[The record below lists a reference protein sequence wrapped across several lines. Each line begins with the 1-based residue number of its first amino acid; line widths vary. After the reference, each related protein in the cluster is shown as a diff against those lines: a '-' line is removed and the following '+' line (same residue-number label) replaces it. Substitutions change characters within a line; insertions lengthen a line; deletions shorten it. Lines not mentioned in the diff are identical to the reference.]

1 MFPVFLRL
9 IIWIMFK
16 LVPKK
21 SQIHHTLAFLLHHPR
36 RCFILIFPSINTWYL
51 LFAQVAIDLILW
63 FFFGILDFGYYNVA
77 TKSAGNQTIM
87 GLFQALGTRV
97 AGFYV
102 ILLSNVA
109 PAMQILYVAA
119 MYISGLPIIIS
130 LRQTNVYEERSL
142 GVEDSGGE
150 SEDDG
155 SKQGE
160 KSYLGVSY
168 RDKSMRSLY

>member
-1 MFPVFLRL
+1 
-9 IIWIMFK
+9 
-16 LVPKK
+16 
-21 SQIHHTLAFLLHHPR
+21 
-36 RCFILIFPSINTWYL
+36 
-51 LFAQVAIDLILW
+51 
-63 FFFGILDFGYYNVA
+63 
-77 TKSAGNQTIM
+77 M